1 MDILKNLP
9 SLTDPE
15 VERELDGR
23 EKQDRMQFHRD
34 RIRNGPVKFKEQT
47 TGQARRERQ
56 RALDRQTKKA
66 RRLQIKA
73 YFEAQRKGEL
83 SS

>member
-1 MDILKNLP
+1 MNIFSNLP
-9 SLTDPE
+9 STDPE
-15 VERELDGR
+15 VEAELEARDRQDLIRFHR
-23 EKQDRMQFHRD
+23 EKV
-34 RIRNGPVKFKEQT
+34 RNGPVKFKEQT

-66 RRLQIKA
+66 RRLQVKA
-73 YFEAQRKGEL
+73 YFEAQRKGDL